1 MSDLISTMDDKQSE
15 VLEFSNNLLTATL
28 FGEGNRHLKQIEKSL
43 GVTIH
48 SRGNGVVV
56 SAPGQ
61 QSLGAAQLLQQLYG
75 LLEKGESIDEAQV
88 EAGIRGVL
96 EGEESLT
103 ELFSDGVVLRTP
115 RRTIHPRNPRQA
127 DYIRTLSQTTLTIAT
142 GPAGTGKTFLAVAA
156 AVVALMEGRVE
167 RIVLTR
173 PAVEAG
179 ESLGFLPGDLHAKV
193 DPYLRPLYDAL
204 NAMLGNE
211 KVEKMVVR
219 GTLEIVPLAY
229 MRGRTLEGAYII
241 LDEAQNATTQQM
253 KMFLTRL
260 GDGAQVVVSG
270 DITQIDLPVNIPS
283 GLVQA
288 VAVLK
293 KVKGISF
300 VHFSEKDVVRHPL
313 VRRIVRAYER
323 AEKNRDRIKQS

>member
-1 MSDLISTMDDKQSE
+1 MDDKQSE